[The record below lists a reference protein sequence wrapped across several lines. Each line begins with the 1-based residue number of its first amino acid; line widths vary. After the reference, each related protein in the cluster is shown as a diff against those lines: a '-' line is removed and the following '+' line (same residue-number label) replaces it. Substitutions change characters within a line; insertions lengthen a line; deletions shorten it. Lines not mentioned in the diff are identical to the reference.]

1 MLHLLVDSAPGF
13 IHLKKKKHSFGR
25 LPSNAYFCSSKVF
38 AKEATGFTKEH
49 ILVINACKIAITK
62 LAPTIIGHTDNCLFF
77 SNIKS

>member
-1 MLHLLVDSAPGF
+1 MPTFVAVKSL
-13 IHLKKKKHSFGR
+13 
-25 LPSNAYFCSSKVF
+25 

-49 ILVINACKIAITK
+49 IFVINACKIAITK

>member
-1 MLHLLVDSAPGF
+1 MPTFVAVKPL
-13 IHLKKKKHSFGR
+13 
-25 LPSNAYFCSSKVF
+25 

-77 SNIKS
+77 SNIKSRAGFIGITFSVVATLY